1 MMSFIGLVCL
11 FIWNVTI
18 HKDPPEDTSRGLFTF
33 VTILVA
39 YQFVATVNYIV
50 FELVEETIII
60 YEEEHFVLIRNT
72 RFSDSSEKYSKKDV
86 KSVEVRQHMFGFMDA
101 CTLRIDFYN

>member
-1 MMSFIGLVCL
+1 MSFIFFVGL
-11 FIWNVTI
+11 FIWNVSS
-18 HKDPPEDTSRGLFTF
+18 HKDLPKDTSRGLFTF
-33 VTILVA
+33 LTILVA
-39 YQFVATVNYIV
+39 YLFVATVNYIV

-72 RFSDSSEKYSKKDV
+72 RFSDSTEKYFKKDV
-86 KSVEVRQHMFGFMDA
+86 KSVEARQHMFGFMNA